1 MGMVRF
7 LLPARVNEDLRR
19 ELEHACM
26 AGGPDNMPWPTEV
39 RVDAKHLTLRRS
51 VDESGALV
59 VPWDVFGSGRLM
71 GTTATL
77 MERPEPYHLAVELA
91 RGKVNQLR
99 CQAEEWRAGGLQT
112 SPLLEELIREAG
124 MAFARAATEP
134 AMDQAG
140 QQAQAALAA
149 AYMAADELV
158 KAYMDQVFQIRRQR
172 QPVLATAL
180 GCRLYT

>member
-59 VPWDVFGSGRLM
+59 VPWDIFGSGRLPADVAVA
-71 GTTATL
+71 GRAYPRGGHGFRSRRDRTDHGSGRPAGSGCSRRRLHGWGRTGQSLHGAGLSDPPATPAGPSH
-77 MERPEPYHLAVELA
+77 RA
-91 RGKVNQLR
+91 RLPALHV
-99 CQAEEWRAGGLQT
+99 RA
-112 SPLLEELIREAG
+112 IRRLVRRAYQVIQQR
-124 MAFARAATEP
+124 RAATGLE
-134 AMDQAG
+134 G
-140 QQAQAALAA
+140 
-149 AYMAADELV
+149 
-158 KAYMDQVFQIRRQR
+158 
-172 QPVLATAL
+172 
-180 GCRLYT
+180 